1 MKENSL
7 AAVRKHSEGRDLGIA
22 NFQTILPHH
31 PQYVTPILRYDVFQ
45 KSQGVHSPEDKP
57 PLFYLG
63 LGEMRRMIMGF
74 KI

>member
-1 MKENSL
+1 MKEISL
-7 AAVRKHSEGRDLGIA
+7 AAVREQSEGRDSGIT
-22 NFQTILPHH
+22 NFLTILPHH
-31 PQYVTPILRYDVFQ
+31 LLFGNMLPLPSDM
-45 KSQGVHSPEDKP
+45 KGQGVHSPEDKP

>member
-1 MKENSL
+1 MLHNLKERELISGENSEETL
-7 AAVRKHSEGRDLGIA
+7 K
-22 NFQTILPHH
+22 ILCNPIYTHH
-31 PQYVTPILRYDVFQ
+31 LLFSNMLPLSSDM